1 MDRGPRPTWS
11 QQDKARVTQLLVNLQ
26 ELLGCGAGTHF
37 VFSAQLITQGLH
49 FTEQFLWAGR
59 KLGPMPH
66 LGTSTR
72 EEWVVQKGALGHTAL
87 NTQHTAT
94 HGYGQANGHD
104 PIRSDPCWC
113 PLSSLPY
120 MPSGGTP

>member
-1 MDRGPRPTWS
+1 MSRSDVELASSWS

-49 FTEQFLWAGR
+49 FTEQFLWAGS

-66 LGTSTR
+66 LGTSTGD
-72 EEWVVQKGALGHTAL
+72 WHGSAVDTAYGGQVGWSLGLLAL
-87 NTQHTAT
+87 
-94 HGYGQANGHD
+94 
-104 PIRSDPCWC
+104 
-113 PLSSLPY
+113 
-120 MPSGGTP
+120 